1 VVGLLVV
8 PVLPGFFIVPVLPG
22 FLVAGFFIVP
32 VLPGF
37 FIVPVLPGVAVPVG
51 VGVAVLVGVVPVCA
65 WTNDGNVA
73 TGAAAAIPKTREA
86 AMVLR
91 SLLILTNHSS

>member
-8 PVLPGFFIVPVLPG
+8 PLVPGLLVVPVVG
-22 FLVAGFFIVP
+22 FLAGVFLPPVVRGLAVP
-32 VLPGF
+32 VG
-37 FIVPVLPGVAVPVG
+37 VGVAVPVG
-51 VGVAVLVGVVPVCA
+51 VGVVVVAGICA

-73 TGAAAAIPKTREA
+73 TGAATAIPKTREA